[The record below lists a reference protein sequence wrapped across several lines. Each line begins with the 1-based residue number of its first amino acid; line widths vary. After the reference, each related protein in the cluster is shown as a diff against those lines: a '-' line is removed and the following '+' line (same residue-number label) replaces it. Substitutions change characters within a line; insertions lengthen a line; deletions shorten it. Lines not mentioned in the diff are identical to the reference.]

1 MFRVYITHRD
11 KAVYMK
17 KCVLIILDGIG
28 DRAIAELSNRTPLQ
42 AAHTP
47 TLDRLCSL
55 GSNGLFHAGMP
66 GQALPSEN
74 AHFAIFGYDEQDF
87 PGRGALEALGAGVD
101 ISPGDV
107 CVLSHF
113 ASLKEK
119 HGTLILERD
128 KPAAEHDEAE
138 ALIDA
143 VREYRIGGVD
153 IRFHQTKGLF
163 GVIVLSGDVSPC
175 ITDTNP
181 MREGGLLM
189 EVKPWLTHSGDM
201 QARNCAQALKAYL
214 LWAYERLCHHRVNTH
229 RAEFPINGIVT
240 QRAGRLRT
248 VRPFL
253 RRYGMKGLSIAS
265 GTVYAGISSYLGLDF
280 MNMTDTEDVS
290 FDIAQRLICARKALD
305 EYDFI
310 HVHTK
315 TPDEAAHTK
324 DPLAKKAV
332 IEALDKGIGI
342 SIDPIMNDPETLV
355 VITADHSTP
364 STGSLIH
371 SGEPVPLTMCGPGV
385 RIDEVT
391 LFDEIHAASG
401 ALSLIRGKE
410 LMYTI
415 LDYLDRSKLRGI
427 MDTDEDQPYWPGS
440 YEPFSLPERN
450 P

>member
-1 MFRVYITHRD
+1 
-11 KAVYMK
+11 MK
-17 KCVLIILDGIG
+17 KCILVILDGLG
-28 DRAIAELSNRTPLQ
+28 DRAIKELSDRTPLQ

-47 TLDRLCSL
+47 TLDRISAL
-55 GSNGLFHAGMP
+55 GSNGLFHAGIP

-101 ISPGDV
+101 ISPDDV
-107 CVLSHF
+107 CVLAHF

-119 HGTLILERD
+119 HGTLILEKD
-128 KPAAEHDEAE
+128 KPAAGRDEDE
-138 ALIDA
+138 ALISA
-143 VREYRIGGVD
+143 VREYRIGDVD

-189 EVKPWLTHSGDM
+189 EVKPWLANSRDM
-201 QARNCAQALKAYL
+201 KAGNCAQALKAYL
-214 LWAYERLCHHRVNTH
+214 LWAYERLCPHRVNTD
-229 RAEFPINGIVT
+229 RAQRRMLPINGIVT
-240 QRAGRLRT
+240 QRAGRLKT
-248 VRPFL
+248 VQPFQE
-253 RRYGMKGLSIAS
+253 RYGMKGLSIAS

-290 FDIAQRLICARKALD
+290 HDIAERLVRARKALK

-332 IEALDKGIGI
+332 IEALDKGIGR
-342 SIDPIMNDPETLV
+342 SIDPILNDPGTLV

-364 STGSLIH
+364 STGPLVH
-371 SGEPVPLTMCGPGV
+371 SGEAVPLCMCGPGV
-385 RIDEVT
+385 RIDEVR

-410 LMYTI
+410 FMYTI
-415 LDYLDRSKLRGI
+415 LNYLDRSKLRGI
-427 MDTDEDQPYWPGS
+427 MDTDEDQPYWPGG
-440 YEPFSLPERN
+440 YEPFSLPKRD